1 MLTCGVAAGQNAI
14 RPARR
19 AAQIMDLVELQPL
32 AQALVGRPGSSGLS
46 VEQRKRLTIAVELVR
61 AAFTHSGGS
70 RALPRLSNKLECTSG
85 CLRLSGLA
93 QLTSC
98 HLKWRAAACMLRSSG
113 VAEREGCIA
122 KDADTGRQLLKHDG
136 VAGADI
142 VLADMVQVAN
152 PSIVFMDEPTSGA
165 HTPASV
171 EPVA

>member
-122 KDADTGRQLLKHDG
+122 KDADTGRQLLKHG
-136 VAGADI
+136 R
-142 VLADMVQVAN
+142 
-152 PSIVFMDEPTSGA
+152 SSWC
-165 HTPASV
+165 
-171 EPVA
+171 